1 MRGVCH
7 IVCAGDV
14 TVLPEK
20 GEGDLVIACD
30 AGLRALPFAPDVFVG
45 DGDSLGYIP
54 DFPDALVLPSVKDDT
69 DSAAAVKLGF
79 ERGYREFRIYGA
91 LGGSRLSHSIA
102 NIELLSYIEKRG
114 GYGVVVDK
122 RCTVRLITPASGA
135 VSVAPGGYFSLF
147 AHGGDAAV
155 SITRAKYEGDGIA
168 LSPSFPLG
176 VSNEPFEGCRV
187 AVLRGEALLV
197 VEK

>member
-30 AGLRALPFAPDVFVG
+30 AGFRALPFAPDVFVG

-79 ERGYREFRIYGA
+79 ERGFREFRLYGA
-91 LGGSRLSHSIA
+91 LGGARVSHSIA
-102 NIELLSYIEKRG
+102 NIELLSYINERG
-114 GYGVVVDK
+114 GEGVLVD
-122 RCTVRLITPASGA
+122 RGRTVRLITPGSGEI
-135 VSVAPGGYFSLF
+135 SLDKGGYFSLF
-147 AHGGDAAV
+147 AHGGDAAF
-155 SITRAKYEGDGIA
+155 SITRAKYEGDDI
-168 LSPSFPLG
+168 LLTPSFPLG

-187 AVLRGEALLV
+187 AILRGEALLV

>member
-7 IVCAGDV
+7 VVCAGDLS
-14 TVLPEK
+14 VLPEK
-20 GEGDLVIACD
+20 AEGDLVIACD
-30 AGLRALPFAPDVFVG
+30 AGYKSLPFAPDVFVG

-79 ERGYREFRIYGA
+79 ERGYREFRLYGA

-114 GYGVVVDK
+114 GSGVIVDE
-122 RCTVRLITPASGA
+122 RCSVRLITPASGEI
-135 VSVAPGGYFSLF
+135 SLAPGGYFSLF
-147 AHGGDAAV
+147 AHGDDALV
-155 SITRAKYEGDGIA
+155 SVKRAKYGGDGIT

-176 VSNEPFEGCRV
+176 VSNEPFEGCTV
-187 AVLRGEALLV
+187 AVIRGAAILV